1 MGGAMKT
8 ARKVIDPMNIMD
20 PGGILP
26 GPKGGKFGTPSW
38 QSSQK
43 KRITQNAKSDAVRDQ
58 LYQMMKDRQSR
69 ITRQLKDMPTEQ
81 SELQKQQDAQKAIQ
95 PIEQVAPV
103 DQNAT
108 NEILNPAPAVTPTT
122 VSSVAAPTQAMV
134 SPTAPLANEYTGMGQ
149 QKTNK
154 FAMPST
160 RGLTFGGT

>member
-122 VSSVAAPTQAMV
+122 VSSVAAPTQAMA
-134 SPTAPLANEYTGMGQ
+134 SPTAPLANEYTGMGP